1 MHAPP
6 GACLV
11 VFLSRRT
18 HADDAGYAEMSER
31 MVKGVAAQ
39 PGFLAMTSVREG
51 HTRDG
56 ITVAVFASEAD
67 ARAWHAKSVPFFVS
81 ELRLDHQGVR
91 QPGVDQLPALGGP
104 VRPHV
109 LPLQGKGWDLAL

>member
-1 MHAPP
+1 MHTPP

-39 PGFLAMTSVREG
+39 PGFLAMTSLRDG

-56 ITVAVFASEAD
+56 ITVAVFATEAD
-67 ARAWHAKSVPFFVS
+67 ARAWHAVP
-81 ELRLDHQGVR
+81 EHQEAQEAGRDRWYEGYQVIVATVAR
-91 QPGVDQLPALGGP
+91 SYD
-104 VRPHV
+104 
-109 LPLQGKGWDLAL
+109 WLA

>member
-67 ARAWHAKSVPFFVS
+67 ARAWHAVPEHREAQEAGRDRWYEGYQVI
-81 ELRLDHQGVR
+81 VAT
-91 QPGVDQLPALGGP
+91 VD
-104 VRPHV
+104 RSHD
-109 LPLQGKGWDLAL
+109 WLA